1 MVPHMTTIQ
10 KLNEAIQLR
19 AENHLEDSNNLL
31 VELANQY
38 PEDAFIQYQC
48 AWSFDKLGK
57 ESLAIPY
64 YEAAIRGNLEE
75 EHLQNAYLGLGSTY
89 RALGEYILSEKVLSE
104 ALEKF
109 PHNEA
114 LKVFYA
120 LTLYNLRQ
128 HTEAMEILVT
138 ILAETSS
145 DLNIGKY
152 KTALKFYADKLDETW
167 D

>member
-1 MVPHMTTIQ
+1 MTTIQ

-19 AENHLEDSNNLL
+19 AENHLEDSNQVLIG
-31 VELANQY
+31 LANEY
-38 PEDAFIQYQC
+38 PHDAFIQYQC

-57 ESLAIPY
+57 ESLAVPY
-64 YEAAIRGNLEE
+64 YEAALRGDLEE

-89 RALGEYILSEKVLSE
+89 RALGEYVLSEKVLSE
-104 ALEKF
+104 ALRLF
-109 PHNEA
+109 PTNEA

-138 ILAETSS
+138 TVAETSS
-145 DLNIGKY
+145 DVNIDKY
-152 KTALKFYADKLDETW
+152 KAALKFYADKLDETW